1 MNRDKLRDAIN
12 RTFGKPPIDLPKEKD
27 NFLVELGFMRE
38 GTLGYEVSEEDWAIL
53 DPLLYAKRE
62 EEITFQGGNK
72 LTRVGAVLP
81 VAHITLGGKNFI
93 KVEDGRKDNHEYI
106 KQYLL
111 DIVDDIRMWE
121 ELLCNE

>member
-1 MNRDKLRDAIN
+1 MNGNKLKGAIN
-12 RTFGKPPIDLPKEKD
+12 RTFGNPPVSMYNEEHPLCT
-27 NFLVELGFMRE
+27 LGIVRQDD
-38 GTLGYEVSEEDWAIL
+38 LGYEVSEEDWAIL

-72 LTRVGAVLP
+72 LTRVGAVLL

-93 KVEDGRKDNHEYI
+93 KVEDGCKDNHEYI

-111 DIVDDIRMWE
+111 DIVDDIRM
-121 ELLCNE
+121 

>member
-1 MNRDKLRDAIN
+1 MNGDKLKGAII
-12 RTFGKPPIDLPKEKD
+12 RTFGNPPVSMYSEEHPLCMMGIVRQGD
-27 NFLVELGFMRE
+27 
-38 GTLGYEVSEEDWAIL
+38 LGYEVTEEDWAIL

-93 KVEDGRKDNHEYI
+93 KVEDGRKGNHEYI
-106 KQYLL
+106 MQYLL
-111 DIVDDIRMWE
+111 DIVDDIGMWE
-121 ELLCNE
+121 E